1 MSPFMIKSL
10 SRTCLVL
17 GLLSIAAS
25 VAIWFFL
32 SPADEPHAE
41 RFGIFVGLWA
51 PTFLL
56 LPSAVRAAID

>member
-1 MSPFMIKSL
+1 MIKSL

-17 GLLSIAAS
+17 GLLS
-25 VAIWFFL
+25 FFL